1 MTSSGTKNRIFGID
15 LGTTYSC
22 IAYVNDAGKTEVVP
36 NTDGDLTTPSVVYF
50 EDSRSVVV
58 GKTAKEELKTTPD
71 RVISLVKRSMGEKGE
86 DGKGVRFTGVADTP
100 LSPQEVSAHILR
112 KLIQDAQEYTRQE
125 EPIKDVVITCPAYF
139 GFSQKEATRQAGEIA
154 GLNVRYVIPEPTA
167 AAIFYGMT
175 EDTSGDQTVLVY
187 DLGGG
192 TFDVTVIQVEAGNI
206 EVVCVDGDHN
216 LGGANWDEDVATRFA
231 EKFSE
236 EHGTKTS
243 ELTDS
248 DETWQ
253 ELLGLAETAKRSLTS
268 KTKHSTRVTHG
279 TNRSRIELTRDEFDE
294 ITNPRLEN
302 TIMLTRNV
310 LDAARAKGRDK
321 VDKILLVG
329 GSTYMPQVQERLRKE
344 FPSIGDIGL
353 LDPNQAVAKGAAVF
367 GYKCYLDDEIMKR
380 VGEQTGKDVSGV
392 TPEAIPA
399 AVRERAEASVA
410 TEQGL
415 QLAQM
420 QDLTRKRIRNATSKS
435 FGIVAVDNARREHVS
450 NLIVRNARVPAE
462 VTEKFQTVEDGQTMV
477 NVRCMENT
485 VPETGYTALE
495 DSREIGRA
503 ELRFARS
510 VPKGSPL
517 EFRFSL
523 AADGLLSVHATDLTT
538 GGEVD
543 LSIQTAAILTEE
555 EVEERKERSTSIT
568 VT

>member
-1 MTSSGTKNRIFGID
+1 MTSSDRKNRIFGID

-22 IAYVNDAGKTEVVP
+22 IAYVNNAGKTEVVP

-50 EDSRSVVV
+50 EDSRNVVV
-58 GKTAKEELKTTPD
+58 GKTAKEELKTSPE
-71 RVISLVKRSMGEKGE
+71 RVIPLVKRSMGEK
-86 DGKGVRFTGVADTP
+86 DVRFSGVADTP

-112 KLIQDAQEYTRQE
+112 KLVQDAQDYTRQE
-125 EPIKDVVITCPAYF
+125 EPIKDAVITCPAYF
-139 GFSQKEATRQAGEIA
+139 GFSQKEATRQAGQIA

-175 EDTSGDQTVLVY
+175 EDTSRNQTVLVY

-192 TFDVTVIQVEAGNI
+192 TFDVTVIEVDAGNI

-216 LGGANWDEDVATRFA
+216 LGGANWDEDVATWLA

-243 ELTDS
+243 ELMDS

-253 ELLGLAETAKRSLTS
+253 ELLDLAETAKRSLTS

-279 TNRSRIELTRDEFDE
+279 TNRSRIELTRDEFDA
-294 ITNPRLEN
+294 ITNGRLEN

-310 LDAARAKGRDK
+310 LEKAKAKGRHDI
-321 VDKILLVG
+321 DKILLVG
-329 GSTYMPQVQERLRKE
+329 GSTYMPQVQDRLKQE

-380 VGEQTGKDVSGV
+380 VGEQTGGDVSGV
-392 TPEAIPA
+392 AAEAIPA
-399 AVRERAEASVA
+399 ALRERAEASVA
-410 TEQGL
+410 LDQGL

-420 QDLTRKRIRNATSKS
+420 QGLTRKTIQNVTSKS
-435 FGIVAVDNARREHVS
+435 FGVVAVDDVGKEHVA
-450 NLIVRNARVPAE
+450 NLIVVDAKVPAE
-462 VTEKFQTVEDGQTMV
+462 VTEKFSTAAEGQRSVE
-477 NVRCMENT
+477 VRCMENT
-485 VPETGYTALE
+485 VREKGYVDLE
-495 DSREIGRA
+495 ASTEIGKA
-503 ELRFARS
+503 ELRFARP
-510 VPKGSPL
+510 VPKGAPL

-523 AADGLLSVHATDLTT
+523 SADGLLSVHATDLTT
-538 GGEVD
+538 RGEVD
-543 LSIQTAAILTEE
+543 IRIETAAILTAD
-555 EVEERKERSTSIT
+555 EVEEKKARSTAIT

>member
-1 MTSSGTKNRIFGID
+1 MTSSDKNRIFGID

-50 EDSRSVVV
+50 EDSRNVVV
-58 GKTAKEELKTTPD
+58 GKTAKEELKTSPE
-71 RVISLVKRSMGEKGE
+71 RVISLVKRSMGEK
-86 DGKGVRFTGVADTP
+86 DVRFSGVADTP

-112 KLIQDAQEYTRQE
+112 KLVQDAQDYTRQE

-167 AAIFYGMT
+167 AAIFYGMS
-175 EDTSGDQTVLVY
+175 EDTSGTQTVLVY

-192 TFDVTVIQVEAGNI
+192 TFDVTVIEVDAGNI
-206 EVVCVDGDHN
+206 EVVCVDGDHD
-216 LGGANWDEDVATRFA
+216 LGGANWDEDVATWLA
-231 EKFSE
+231 GKFSE
-236 EHGTKTS
+236 EHGTKIS
-243 ELTDS
+243 ALMDS

-253 ELLGLAETAKRSLTS
+253 ELLDLAETAKRSLTS

-279 TNRSRIELTRDEFDE
+279 TNRSRVEMTRDEFDA
-294 ITNPRLEN
+294 ITDGRLEN

-310 LDAARAKGRDK
+310 LEKAKAKGRHDI
-321 VDKILLVG
+321 DKILLVG
-329 GSTYMPQVQERLRKE
+329 GSTYMPQVQDRLKKE

-380 VGEQTGKDVSGV
+380 VGEQTGGDVSGV
-392 TPEAIPA
+392 AAEAIPA
-399 AVRERAEASVA
+399 ALRERAEASVA
-410 TEQGL
+410 LDQGL

-420 QDLTRKRIRNATSKS
+420 QNLTRKTIQNVTSKS
-435 FGIVAVDNARREHVS
+435 FGVVAVDDAGKEHVA
-450 NLIVRNARVPAE
+450 NLIVVDAKVPAE
-462 VTEKFQTVEDGQTMV
+462 VTQTFSTAAEGQSSV
-477 NVRCMENT
+477 DVRCMENT
-485 VPETGYTALE
+485 VREKGYVDLE
-495 DSREIGRA
+495 ASTEIGKA
-503 ELRFARS
+503 ELRFARP

-523 AADGLLSVHATDLTT
+523 SADGLLSVHATDLTT

-543 LSIQTAAILTEE
+543 ISIETAAILTAD
-555 EVEERKERSTSIT
+555 EVEEKKARSTAIT

>member
-1 MTSSGTKNRIFGID
+1 MTGSDKKNRIFGID

-22 IAYVNDAGKTEVVP
+22 VAYVNDAGKTEVVP

-50 EDSRSVVV
+50 EDSRNVVV
-58 GKTAKEELKTTPD
+58 GKTAKEELKTSPE
-71 RVISLVKRSMGEKGE
+71 RVISLVKRSMGEK
-86 DGKGVRFTGVADTP
+86 DVRFSGVADTP

-112 KLIQDAQEYTRQE
+112 KLVQDAQDYTRQE
-125 EPIKDVVITCPAYF
+125 EPIKEVVITCPAYF

-175 EDTSGDQTVLVY
+175 EDTSRKQTVLVY

-192 TFDVTVIQVEAGNI
+192 TFDVTVIEVDAGNI

-216 LGGANWDEDVATRFA
+216 LGGANWDEDVATWLA

-243 ELTDS
+243 ELMDS

-253 ELLGLAETAKRSLTS
+253 ELLGLAETAKRALTS

-279 TNRSRIELTRDEFDE
+279 TNRSRIDLTRDEFDA
-294 ITNPRLEN
+294 ITNGRLEN
-302 TIMLTRNV
+302 TVMLTRNV
-310 LDAARAKGRDK
+310 LEKAKAKGRHDI
-321 VDKILLVG
+321 DKILLVG
-329 GSTYMPQVQERLRKE
+329 GSTYMPQVQDRLKKE

-367 GYKCYLDDEIMKR
+367 GYKCHLDDEIMKR
-380 VGEQTGKDVSGV
+380 VGEQTGDDVSGV
-392 TPEAIPA
+392 AAEALPA
-399 AVRERAEASVA
+399 ALRERAEASVA
-410 TEQGL
+410 LDQGL

-420 QDLTRKRIRNATSKS
+420 QSLTRKTIQNVTSKS
-435 FGIVAVDNARREHVS
+435 FGVVAVDDAGKEHVA
-450 NLIVRNARVPAE
+450 NLIVVDAKVPAE
-462 VTEKFQTVEDGQTMV
+462 VTEKFSTAAEGQRSV
-477 NVRCMENT
+477 DVRCMENT
-485 VPETGYTALE
+485 VREKGYVDLE
-495 DSREIGRA
+495 ASTEIGKA
-503 ELRFARS
+503 ELRFARP

-523 AADGLLSVHATDLTT
+523 SADGLLSVHATDLTT
-538 GGEVD
+538 RGEVD
-543 LSIQTAAILTEE
+543 IRIETAAILTAD
-555 EVEERKERSTSIT
+555 EVEEKKARSTAIT

>member
-1 MTSSGTKNRIFGID
+1 MTGSEKKNRIFGID

-36 NTDGDLTTPSVVYF
+36 NTDGDLTTPSVVFF
-50 EDSRSVVV
+50 EDSRNVVV
-58 GKTAKEELKTTPD
+58 GKTAKEELKTSPE
-71 RVISLVKRSMGEKGE
+71 RVISLVKRSMGEK
-86 DGKGVRFTGVADTP
+86 DVRFSGVADTP

-112 KLIQDAQEYTRQE
+112 KLVQDAQDYTRQE

-175 EDTSGDQTVLVY
+175 EDTSRNQTVLVF

-192 TFDVTVIQVEAGNI
+192 TFDVTVIAVEAGNI

-216 LGGANWDEDVATRFA
+216 LGGANWDEDVATWLA

-236 EHGTKTS
+236 EHGTKIS
-243 ELTDS
+243 ELMDS

-253 ELLGLAETAKRSLTS
+253 ELLDLAETAKRSLTS

-279 TNRSRIELTRDEFDE
+279 TNRSRIEVTRDEFDA
-294 ITNPRLEN
+294 ITDGRLQN
-302 TIMLTRNV
+302 TIMLTKSV
-310 LDAARAKGRDK
+310 LDKAKAKGRQDI
-321 VDKILLVG
+321 DKILLVG
-329 GSTYMPQVQERLRKE
+329 GSTYMPQVQDRLKKE

-380 VGEQTGKDVSGV
+380 VGEQTGGDVSGV
-392 TPEAIPA
+392 AAEAIPA
-399 AVRERAEASVA
+399 ALRERAEASVA
-410 TEQGL
+410 LDQGL

-420 QDLTRKRIRNATSKS
+420 QSLTRKTIQNVTSKS
-435 FGIVAVDNARREHVS
+435 FGVVAVDDARKEHVA
-450 NLIVRNARVPAE
+450 NLIVADEKVPAE
-462 VTEKFQTVEDGQTMV
+462 VTQKFSTAAEGQRSV
-477 NVRCMENT
+477 DVRCMENT
-485 VPETGYTALE
+485 VREKGYVDLE
-495 DSREIGRA
+495 ASTEIGKA
-503 ELRFARS
+503 ELRFARP
-510 VPKGSPL
+510 VPKGSLL

-523 AADGLLSVHATDLTT
+523 SADGLLSVHATDLTT

-543 LSIQTAAILTEE
+543 ISIETAAILTAD
-555 EVEERKERSTSIT
+555 EVEEKRLS
-568 VT
+568 

>member
-1 MTSSGTKNRIFGID
+1 MTGSDKKNRIFGID

-22 IAYVNDAGKTEVVP
+22 VAYVNDAGKTEVVP

-50 EDSRSVVV
+50 EDSRNVVV
-58 GKTAKEELKTTPD
+58 GKTAKEELKTSPE
-71 RVISLVKRSMGEKGE
+71 RVISLVKRSMGEK
-86 DGKGVRFTGVADTP
+86 DVRFSGVADTP

-112 KLIQDAQEYTRQE
+112 KLVQDAQDYTRQE
-125 EPIKDVVITCPAYF
+125 EPIKEVVITCPAYF

-175 EDTSGDQTVLVY
+175 EDTSRNQTVLVY

-192 TFDVTVIQVEAGNI
+192 TFDVTVIEVDAGNI

-216 LGGANWDEDVATRFA
+216 LGGANWDEDVATWLA

-243 ELTDS
+243 ELMDS

-253 ELLGLAETAKRSLTS
+253 ELLGLAETAKRALTS

-279 TNRSRIELTRDEFDE
+279 TNRSRIDLTRDEFDA
-294 ITNPRLEN
+294 ITNGRLEN
-302 TIMLTRNV
+302 TVMLTRNV
-310 LDAARAKGRDK
+310 LEKAKAKGRHDI
-321 VDKILLVG
+321 DKILLVG
-329 GSTYMPQVQERLRKE
+329 GSTYMPQVQDRLKKE

-367 GYKCYLDDEIMKR
+367 GYKCHLDDEIMKR
-380 VGEQTGKDVSGV
+380 VGEQTGDDVSGV
-392 TPEAIPA
+392 AAEALPA
-399 AVRERAEASVA
+399 ALRERAEASVA
-410 TEQGL
+410 LDQGL

-420 QDLTRKRIRNATSKS
+420 QSLTRKTIQNVTSKS
-435 FGIVAVDNARREHVS
+435 FGVVAVDDAGTEHVA
-450 NLIVRNARVPAE
+450 NLIVVDAKVPAE
-462 VTEKFQTVEDGQTMV
+462 VTEKFSTAAEGQRSV
-477 NVRCMENT
+477 DVRCMENT
-485 VPETGYTALE
+485 VREKGYVDLE
-495 DSREIGRA
+495 ASTEIGKA
-503 ELRFARS
+503 ELRFARP

-523 AADGLLSVHATDLTT
+523 SADGLLSVHATDLTT
-538 GGEVD
+538 RGEVD
-543 LSIQTAAILTEE
+543 IRIETAAILTAD
-555 EVEERKERSTSIT
+555 EVEEKKARSTAIT

>member
-1 MTSSGTKNRIFGID
+1 MTGSDKKNRIFGID

-36 NTDGDLTTPSVVYF
+36 NTDGDLTTPSVVFF
-50 EDSRSVVV
+50 EDSRNVVV
-58 GKTAKEELKTTPD
+58 GKTAKEELKTSPE
-71 RVISLVKRSMGEKGE
+71 RVISLVKRSMGEK
-86 DGKGVRFTGVADTP
+86 DVRFSGVADTP
-100 LSPQEVSAHILR
+100 LSPQEVSAHVLR
-112 KLIQDAQEYTRQE
+112 KLVQDARDYTRQE

-175 EDTSGDQTVLVY
+175 EDTSRNHTVLVY

-192 TFDVTVIQVEAGNI
+192 TFDVTVIEVDAGNI

-216 LGGANWDEDVATRFA
+216 LGGANWDEDVATWLA
-231 EKFSE
+231 EKFCE

-243 ELTDS
+243 ELMDS

-253 ELLGLAETAKRSLTS
+253 ELLDLAETAKRSLTS

-279 TNRSRIELTRDEFDE
+279 TNRSRIELTRDEFDA
-294 ITNPRLEN
+294 ITNGRIEN

-310 LDAARAKGRDK
+310 LEKARAKGRHDI
-321 VDKILLVG
+321 DKILLVG
-329 GSTYMPQVQERLRKE
+329 GSTYMPQVQERLKKE
-344 FPSIGDIGL
+344 FPAIGHIGL

-380 VGEQTGKDVSGV
+380 VGEQTGGDVSGV
-392 TPEAIPA
+392 AVEAIPA
-399 AVRERAEASVA
+399 ALRERAEASVA
-410 TEQGL
+410 LDQGL

-420 QDLTRKRIRNATSKS
+420 QSLARKTIQNVTSKS
-435 FGIVAVDNARREHVS
+435 FGVVAVDAVGKEHVA
-450 NLIVRNARVPAE
+450 NLIVVDAKVPAE
-462 VTEKFQTVEDGQTMV
+462 VTEKFSTAAEGQRSV
-477 NVRCMENT
+477 DVRCMENT
-485 VPETGYTALE
+485 VREKGYVDFEAST
-495 DSREIGRA
+495 EIGKA
-503 ELRFARS
+503 ELRFARP

-523 AADGLLSVHATDLTT
+523 SADGLLSVHATDLTT

-543 LSIQTAAILTEE
+543 ISIETAAILTAD
-555 EVEERKERSTSIT
+555 EVEEKKAHSMGIT

>member
-1 MTSSGTKNRIFGID
+1 MTSSDKKNRIFGID

-50 EDSRSVVV
+50 EDSRNVVV
-58 GKTAKEELKTTPD
+58 GKTAKEELKTSPE
-71 RVISLVKRSMGEKGE
+71 RVISLVKRSMGEK
-86 DGKGVRFTGVADTP
+86 DVRFSGVADTP

-112 KLIQDAQEYTRQE
+112 KLVQDAQDYTRQE

-167 AAIFYGMT
+167 AAIFYGMS
-175 EDTSGDQTVLVY
+175 EDTSGTQTVLVY

-192 TFDVTVIQVEAGNI
+192 TFDVTVIEVDAGNI
-206 EVVCVDGDHN
+206 EVVCVDGDHD
-216 LGGANWDEDVATRFA
+216 LGGANWDEDVATWLA
-231 EKFSE
+231 GKFSE
-236 EHGTKTS
+236 EHGTKIS
-243 ELTDS
+243 ELMDS

-253 ELLGLAETAKRSLTS
+253 ELLDLAETAKRSLTS

-279 TNRSRIELTRDEFDE
+279 TNRSRVEMTRDEFDA
-294 ITNPRLEN
+294 ITDGRLEN

-310 LDAARAKGRDK
+310 LEKAKAKGRHDI
-321 VDKILLVG
+321 DKILLVG
-329 GSTYMPQVQERLRKE
+329 GSTYMPQVQDRLKKE

-380 VGEQTGKDVSGV
+380 VGEQTGGDVSGV
-392 TPEAIPA
+392 AAEAIPA
-399 AVRERAEASVA
+399 ALRERAEASVA
-410 TEQGL
+410 LDQGL

-420 QDLTRKRIRNATSKS
+420 QSLTRKTIQNVTSKS
-435 FGIVAVDNARREHVS
+435 FGVVAVDDAGKEHVA
-450 NLIVRNARVPAE
+450 NLIVVDAKVPAE
-462 VTEKFQTVEDGQTMV
+462 VTETFSTAAEGQRSV
-477 NVRCMENT
+477 DVRCMENT
-485 VPETGYTALE
+485 VREKGYVDLE
-495 DSREIGRA
+495 ASTEIGKA
-503 ELRFARS
+503 ELRFARP

-523 AADGLLSVHATDLTT
+523 SADGLLSVHATDLTT

-543 LSIQTAAILTEE
+543 ISIETAAILTAD
-555 EVEERKERSTSIT
+555 EVEEKKARSTAIT